1 MVDVPVVWGTGQMD
15 EQDIAARKLVEFARP
30 YLLRDDLAG
39 LARDLDGSWSADC
52 LALFLESHDA
62 ETIQVV
68 TIALGLVGDMS
79 ACAPLLKLLQ
89 RDDPRL
95 ISLAEDALWSIWFR
109 AAGPVAQGVLT
120 RIAPLIHEKESD
132 NVIPLLT
139 SLIKTFPNFAEAY
152 HQRSQAYSLLGRYQA
167 ALRDAKRA
175 IELNPT
181 HFGAMANMANSL
193 VALGRYDEALG
204 HYEAVLRLHPHMPD
218 IDQAIDQLS
227 KMLRTGGTQRTSLS
241 LVTDQD

>member
-1 MVDVPVVWGTGQMD
+1 MVDVPVVWGSGQMD

-79 ACAPLLKLLQ
+79 ACPALLELLH

-120 RIAPLIHEKESD
+120 KIAPLIHDKESD

-167 ALRDAKRA
+167 AMRDAKRA
-175 IELNPT
+175 IDLNPA

-204 HYEAVLRLHPHMPD
+204 QYEAVTKLHPHMTD
-218 IDQAIDQLS
+218 IDQAIEQLS
-227 KMLRTGGTQRTSLS
+227 QMLSGGRKQRTSLS
-241 LVTDQD
+241 LVHEQD